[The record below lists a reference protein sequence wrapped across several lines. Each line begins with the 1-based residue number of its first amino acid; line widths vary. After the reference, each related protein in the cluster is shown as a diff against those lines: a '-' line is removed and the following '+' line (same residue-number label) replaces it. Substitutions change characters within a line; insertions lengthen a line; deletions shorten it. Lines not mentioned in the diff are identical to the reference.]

1 MTDRYITSSASLDS
15 DAVADALQKVLELC
29 ASFSYNSVILHLP
42 SKSQLRQLS
51 LLLGDTLIRNLKKD
65 NSGSFNNIIFTLKT
79 ERIEISDW
87 TEDIV
92 MSLFP
97 TSKMTD
103 NLNDLNRA
111 KAIVVVPWINNERE
125 KWIQTWNPELIGGDK
140 VEIEDLDLDPKLER
154 ALSTLTGMIN
164 MSSGLTHSS
173 DRESAIQLLQI
184 LHKNGIQ
191 LNPEIMKTWALQN
204 GWTSDGANQLKDIA
218 QRILE
223 GRRFRT
229 SGINM
234 WNEKFIQEL
243 LEN

>member
-173 DRESAIQLLQI
+173 DRESAIQLLLI
-184 LHKNGIQ
+184 LHKNSIQ
-191 LNPEIMKTWALQN
+191 LKPEYMKIWALQN
-204 GWTSDGANQLKDIA
+204 GWISDGANQLQDIA
-218 QRILE
+218 KRILE
-223 GRRFRT
+223 GSRFRT
-229 SGINM
+229 SGVSM
-234 WNEKFIQEL
+234 WNAKFIREL
-243 LEN
+243 LGN